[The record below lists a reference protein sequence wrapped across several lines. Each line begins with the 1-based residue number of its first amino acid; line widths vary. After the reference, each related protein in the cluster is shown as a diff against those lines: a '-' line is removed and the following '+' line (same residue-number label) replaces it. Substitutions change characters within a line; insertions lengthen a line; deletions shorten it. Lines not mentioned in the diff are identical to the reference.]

1 MRETLKA
8 YWQDLE
14 DVVESNDP
22 KELTLEQALN
32 RWADGNGSE
41 GNFFGLI
48 DEEDRTIQFCFVD
61 SIPDHVGDASHL
73 EIVLVDFPVPS
84 LAGSYQKIVSIGES
98 PRFIERAFELGASHE
113 NFDDLEFN
121 KWQGS

>member
-1 MRETLKA
+1 MNNTLRA

-14 DVVESNDP
+14 DIVESANP
-22 KELTLEQALN
+22 RELTLEQALN
-32 RWADGNGSE
+32 RWADGNGCE
-41 GNFFGLI
+41 GNCFGLI
-48 DEEDRTIQFCFVD
+48 DDQDNTIQFCFVD
-61 SIPDHVGDASHL
+61 SIPDHVDDASHL

-113 NFDDLEFN
+113 NFDELECN

>member
-1 MRETLKA
+1 MNNTLIA

-14 DVVESNDP
+14 DIVESANP
-22 KELTLEQALN
+22 RELTLEQALN
-32 RWADGNGSE
+32 RWADGNGCE

-48 DEEDRTIQFCFVD
+48 DDQDNTIQFCFVD
-61 SIPDHVGDASHL
+61 SIPDHVDDASHL

-84 LAGSYQKIVSIGES
+84 LSGSYQRIVSIGES

-113 NFDDLEFN
+113 NFDELEFN